1 MKKVLEGELLS
12 IAHRVL
18 KMKDADV
25 NKLYIETKELYE
37 KLQVLKFYQD
47 NFSLGLIK
55 DITED
60 ELAEKLEHP
69 AKSLV
74 IYADDVQDNT
84 SNLYIQQEE
93 IIVSEE
99 RSQMP
104 EELTEIDYPIV
115 VDTETELNIVIEN
128 AAEALPSDEILEQTI
143 IQEILVEEDTENIV
157 DEPLEEEIISE
168 ENNLFEEEHQTETF
182 QETTFSTEETVNEK
196 IEEIKEEIEEEL
208 SIAETEI
215 NAINDHLDGF
225 NYAELEFIR
234 VEDVPVEN
242 SEVFTDFSFEKVEEQ
257 TSINKEPETPQ
268 VQNLLFN
275 VDHVAVTEPKIVKSK
290 SLNDI
295 YRGSI
300 QIGLN
305 DRIAFEK
312 HLFDN
317 SSEDFNRVLSQL
329 NTVSTFD
336 EAMSFIDHL
345 VKPEYNNWEGKEE
358 YATRFLELIEK
369 RFA

>member
-25 NKLYIETKELYE
+25 DKLYIETKELYE

-55 DITED
+55 DITEN
-60 ELAEKLEHP
+60 ELVEKLENQTESRVVPIDETKHD
-69 AKSLV
+69 SSDFG
-74 IYADDVQDNT
+74 I
-84 SNLYIQQEE
+84 QEE
-93 IIVSEE
+93 EKVMEE

-104 EELTEIDYPIV
+104 EELTESDYPIV
-115 VDTETELNIVIEN
+115 VDAETELDIIIEN
-128 AAEALPSDEILEQTI
+128 VTRDIPSEEISEPIITQDTFTEEKTTDATVDILEENTFINENSQKDIFQKTTSSNEAIFNEEVLNKETI
-143 IQEILVEEDTENIV
+143 EIKDTV
-157 DEPLEEEIISE
+157 A
-168 ENNLFEEEHQTETF
+168 
-182 QETTFSTEETVNEK
+182 ETTIVQ
-196 IEEIKEEIEEEL
+196 
-208 SIAETEI
+208 TEI
-215 NAINDHLDGF
+215 NTLNDHLEGF

-234 VEDVPVEN
+234 VENIPVGKAEN
-242 SEVFTDFSFEKVEEQ
+242 FTDFSFEKIEKQLANESEKQ
-257 TSINKEPETPQ
+257 HI
-268 VQNLLFN
+268 QNVLFN
-275 VDHVAVTEPKIVKSK
+275 VDQVAVTEPKIIKTK

-295 YRGSI
+295 YSSTI

-312 HLFDN
+312 HLFNN

-369 RFA
+369 RFV

>member
-25 NKLYIETKELYE
+25 DKLYIETKELYE

-55 DITED
+55 DINED
-60 ELAEKLEHP
+60 ELVEKLENPIESSVVFIEESKHES
-69 AKSLV
+69 A
-74 IYADDVQDNT
+74 NFG
-84 SNLYIQQEE
+84 IQKEKT
-93 IIVSEE
+93 VMEE

-104 EELTEIDYPIV
+104 EELTESDYPIV
-115 VDTETELNIVIEN
+115 VDTETELDIIVENVTIELPSEEISEPIITEN
-128 AAEALPSDEILEQTI
+128 AFI
-143 IQEILVEEDTENIV
+143 
-157 DEPLEEEIISE
+157 E
-168 ENNLFEEEHQTETF
+168 ENSKNDNVF
-182 QETTFSTEETVNEK
+182 QETIFSNEDVLNKEALAIDNTIAEETAIDK
-196 IEEIKEEIEEEL
+196 
-208 SIAETEI
+208 TEI
-215 NAINDHLDGF
+215 NTIKDHLDGF
-225 NYAELEFIR
+225 NYTDLEFIR
-234 VEDVPVEN
+234 VEDVPTEN
-242 SEVFTDFSFEKVEEQ
+242 TENFTDFSFEKVE
-257 TSINKEPETPQ
+257 KQ
-268 VQNLLFN
+268 VIDESKKQNGQNVLFN
-275 VDHVAVTEPKIVKSK
+275 VDQVAVTEPKIVKAK

-295 YRGSI
+295 YSGTI

-329 NTVSTFD
+329 NTVSAFD
-336 EAMSFIDHL
+336 EAISFIDHL

-369 RFA
+369 RFL